1 MAGRSGPRRMGY
13 PFPQGFAGSNPA
25 RSTNVSWDREII
37 LIPYK
42 APYVMLQVVE
52 NKLVEAVF
60 TDEDKKNLKVIA
72 EELPKLRIIV
82 EELKETLEVLSD
94 EKLMKSI
101 TASQKDVQEK
111 RVFSYKE
118 LLHELNIDEK
128 EL

>member
-1 MAGRSGPRRMGY
+1 
-13 PFPQGFAGSNPA
+13 
-25 RSTNVSWDREII
+25 
-37 LIPYK
+37 
-42 APYVMLQVVE
+42 MLQVVE